1 MEYTQI
7 DIESKLEGKLKIA
20 YLNQPESYNSLN
32 KKMLSEIRHFMEEC
46 DKDEK
51 VRCIAISGRGKAFC
65 SGQNLKEALALG
77 KDAEEE
83 RIIQRMVIDYY
94 NPMVKSIVKNS
105 KPVIALVNGPA
116 VGAGAM
122 LGLICDFT
130 LATENSYFS
139 QAFVNIGLIP
149 DTAGTYYLPKLL
161 GRQLA
166 SYLAFTGKKL
176 SSAEAKQLG
185 LIADVFKDEEF
196 EAKAGEVLA
205 QISNLP
211 TKAIGLTKKAF
222 NNSYNNTLSEQLD
235 LEGIYQQDAA
245 ETEDFKEGVRAF
257 LEKRQPDYKG
267 K

>member
-1 MEYTQI
+1 M
-7 DIESKLEGKLKIA
+7 
-20 YLNQPESYNSLN
+20 
-32 KKMLSEIRHFMEEC
+32 
-46 DKDEK
+46 
-51 VRCIAISGRGKAFC
+51 
-65 SGQNLKEALALG
+65 
-77 KDAEEE
+77 
-83 RIIQRMVIDYY
+83 
-94 NPMVKSIVKNS
+94 
-105 KPVIALVNGPA
+105 VNGPA

-211 TKAIGLTKKAF
+211 TKAIGLTKK
-222 NNSYNNTLSEQLD
+222 LSIIL
-235 LEGIYQQDAA
+235 I
-245 ETEDFKEGVRAF
+245 
-257 LEKRQPDYKG
+257 PIH
-267 K
+267 